1 MADTGHGATL
11 AFATSGFTAQY
22 RSLGGAS
29 TTREAIDTSHLGTTT
44 GRTFSP
50 GDISD
55 NGEIEGT
62 LLYDPD
68 EQPPFNAA
76 AETVTLTY
84 PIPSGGLTGATEAF
98 TGFITNWTKPTLS
111 TDELMES
118 SITIKI
124 SGDVTYTDST

>member
-22 RSLGGAS
+22 LSLGGS
-29 TTREAIDTSHLGTTT
+29 SSGREAIDTTHLGTTT
-44 GRTFSP
+44 GRTFQP
-50 GDISD
+50 GDVVD
-55 NGEIEGT
+55 NGELEGE
-62 LLYDPD
+62 LFYDPD
-68 EQPPFNAA
+68 EQPPFNSA

-84 PIPSGGLTGATEAF
+84 PLPSGGATAATEAF

-111 TDELMES
+111 TDELMTS
-118 SITIKI
+118 TITVKV